1 MAMGRIGVTF
11 AVWALQGWYGS
22 TLVTNKAAKG
32 GDVFTAGA
40 NVVAS
45 RIFEMIQRV
54 PHIDSANQ
62 QGKMLSDVKGELEFK
77 DVHFAY
83 PSRPGSLVLRRFSL
97 AVKACQIVG
106 LVGKSG
112 SGKST
117 IVNLIERFHDP
128 LTGEILLDGVNIKE
142 FQLKWLRSQIGLEK
156 ATMEGIIR
164 AAKAADAHNFI
175 SQLPDGYE
183 TLVGTL
189 GIQMSEGQKQRI
201 SIARAL
207 LRDPRILLLDEATS
221 ALDLHSE
228 KAVQDALNHVSEGRT
243 TVVIAHRIS
252 ALRNANL
259 IAFIQEGQVV
269 ESGSH
274 DQLMQ
279 KRNGLYSAMVQLQ
292 RTLIYKGA
300 STSAAI
306 EFNSSVAQDEGTD
319 CIPETG
325 DKLVAESSIQEKNI
339 FQWQEDQ
346 KGSPSMWQLLRM
358 TAPEWTSTLI
368 GFIAALCYGLI
379 QPMHSF
385 CLGALLSVYFIDN
398 HDEMRSQTKKYCFA
412 FMSFAIFPLI
422 TNLIQHY
429 SFGILGECLTKRVRD
444 DLFGKIIT
452 FEMEWFDKENNSTG
466 ALCSRLAT
474 DATMVRTLVA
484 DRLSFFSQ
492 SISATTLAVILGM
505 VLSWKLAAVSTAMQ
519 PLIIGSFYTK
529 AITMRSMSRKIL
541 KAQNKS
547 SDLASE
553 AVGNHRII
561 TAFYSQ
567 KKVLELYEITQMN
580 PRKESRR
587 QFWIAGF
594 GLFISQFLTAAN
606 PALMFWYGGKL
617 LSDGNVSYK
626 HLFQTFFILTTT
638 ERVIAE
644 AGSMTVD
651 LTKGTAAL
659 NSIFIISNRKSKID
673 PDDVD
678 GIKPEKI
685 NRDIELKHVDFY
697 HLTRP
702 RQIMLKDLS
711 LRIDAGKVVSLLG
724 QSGSGKSTT
733 IRLIERFYD
742 PWKGSVEVD
751 GIDIKSYNLQALRSH
766 IALVSQALRS
776 HIALV
781 SQEPTIFAGTIHD
794 NIAYAKKNVTEAEII
809 EAATIANAHDFISS
823 MKDGYATYRGER
835 GTQLS
840 GGQKQRIALARANLK
855 NPAILPLD
863 EATSELDI
871 NSQNLIQD
879 ALEKTM
885 VGRTCLV
892 VAHRLSTI
900 QKSDNISVIDNGK
913 IIEEGTHSELLAKGK
928 KSAYCTLMKLQQLAA
943 MRDYVVQIPGYT
955 K

>member
-1 MAMGRIGVTF
+1 
-11 AVWALQGWYGS
+11 
-22 TLVTNKAAKG
+22 
-32 GDVFTAGA
+32 
-40 NVVAS
+40 
-45 RIFEMIQRV
+45 
-54 PHIDSANQ
+54 
-62 QGKMLSDVKGELEFK
+62 
-77 DVHFAY
+77 
-83 PSRPGSLVLRRFSL
+83 
-97 AVKACQIVG
+97 
-106 LVGKSG
+106 
-112 SGKST
+112 
-117 IVNLIERFHDP
+117 
-128 LTGEILLDGVNIKE
+128 
-142 FQLKWLRSQIGLEK
+142 
-156 ATMEGIIR
+156 
-164 AAKAADAHNFI
+164 
-175 SQLPDGYE
+175 
-183 TLVGTL
+183 
-189 GIQMSEGQKQRI
+189 
-201 SIARAL
+201 
-207 LRDPRILLLDEATS
+207 
-221 ALDLHSE
+221 
-228 KAVQDALNHVSEGRT
+228 
-243 TVVIAHRIS
+243 
-252 ALRNANL
+252 
-259 IAFIQEGQVV
+259 
-269 ESGSH
+269 
-274 DQLMQ
+274 
-279 KRNGLYSAMVQLQ
+279 
-292 RTLIYKGA
+292 
-300 STSAAI
+300 
-306 EFNSSVAQDEGTD
+306 
-319 CIPETG
+319 
-325 DKLVAESSIQEKNI
+325 
-339 FQWQEDQ
+339 
-346 KGSPSMWQLLRM
+346 
-358 TAPEWTSTLI
+358 
-368 GFIAALCYGLI
+368 
-379 QPMHSF
+379 
-385 CLGALLSVYFIDN
+385 
-398 HDEMRSQTKKYCFA
+398 
-412 FMSFAIFPLI
+412 MSFAIFALI

-429 SFGILGECLTKRVRD
+429 SFGIMGECLTKRVRE
-444 DLFGKIIT
+444 DLFGKIVT

-617 LSDGNVSYK
+617 LYDGNVSYK

-638 ERVIAE
+638 GRVIAE

-697 HLTRP
+697 HPTRP
-702 RQIMLKDLS
+702 KQIMLKDLG

-724 QSGSGKSTT
+724 QSGSGKSTI

-809 EAATIANAHDFISS
+809 EAATIANAHEFISS

-840 GGQKQRIALARANLK
+840 GGQKQRIALA
-855 NPAILPLD
+855 
-863 EATSELDI
+863 
-871 NSQNLIQD
+871 
-879 ALEKTM
+879 
-885 VGRTCLV
+885 
-892 VAHRLSTI
+892 
-900 QKSDNISVIDNGK
+900 
-913 IIEEGTHSELLAKGK
+913 
-928 KSAYCTLMKLQQLAA
+928 
-943 MRDYVVQIPGYT
+943 
-955 K
+955 